1 MSNQDLLRNA
11 FITVLGLPAEQVDDR
26 LTYGSVAQW
35 DSVAHMSLIT
45 ELEEV
50 FGVMLET
57 EDIIGMSSMVE
68 ARRILGKHGIA
79 F

>member
-11 FITVLGLPAEQVDDR
+11 FVTVLGLPPEQVSDE

-57 EDIIGMSSMVE
+57 EDIIGLSSMVE
-68 ARRILGKHGIA
+68 ARRILSKYGVA